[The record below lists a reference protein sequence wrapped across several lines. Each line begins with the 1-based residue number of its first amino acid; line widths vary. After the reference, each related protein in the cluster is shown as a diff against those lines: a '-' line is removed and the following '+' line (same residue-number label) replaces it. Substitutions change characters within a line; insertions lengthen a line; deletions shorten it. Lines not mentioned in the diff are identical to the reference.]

1 MKILYVN
8 TYFNGGGAEKVMR
21 QLYYGIKSDEF
32 ETYCIVGRLQKNIPE
47 DVEIVYKD
55 FLGRCV
61 TTFLGGCLNNTL
73 LMTKRARK
81 AIIECIKKNKIDIVH
96 FHNLHSNYVGI
107 SDLEEIRKY
116 CKNIVITLHDMWL
129 LTGGCAHSFECSK
142 WMKESNCNGCKG
154 NVSMSKGKAYAS
166 RLHQSKE
173 RYFLNKGFHFVTPS
187 KWLYRCCRQSYLYEE
202 DIKIINNGISLKC
215 FNEYNKSVVRKKYKL
230 PENKKI
236 LLFVA
241 NGINNVY
248 KGFSYLSEALMRL
261 PDKDNYVLLVVGN
274 KQGNVLRLPYKIFD
288 IGYVSDEIVLSEL
301 YSAADLFILPSVAD
315 TSSFTAME
323 AMASGTPV
331 LAFDTGGIPE
341 VVSEKVGWL
350 VPKGD
355 SRALAAKIRDILA
368 DGSELREKTQKCR
381 SYIESSYTEDK
392 MIDSYKA
399 LYRELNRE

>member
-21 QLYYGIKSDEF
+21 QLYYGIRSDEF

-73 LMTKRARK
+73 IMTKRARK

-96 FHNLHSNYVGI
+96 FHNLHSNYIGI

-154 NVSMSKGKAYAS
+154 NVSMSKGKVYAS
-166 RLHQSKE
+166 RLHQSKAKH
-173 RYFLNKGFHFVTPS
+173 FLNEGFCFVTPS
-187 KWLYRCCRQSYLYEE
+187 KWLYRCCLQSYLYKE
-202 DIKIINNGISLKC
+202 DIQIIYNGISLKN
-215 FNEYNKSVVRKKYKL
+215 FSDHNKSIIREKYNL
-230 PENKKI
+230 PIDKKI
-236 LLFVA
+236 ILFVS
-241 NGINNVY
+241 NEISNVY
-248 KGFSYLSEALMRL
+248 KGFSYLTEALMQL
-261 PDKDNYVLLVVGN
+261 THKDKYVLLVVGN
-274 KQGNVLRLPYKIFD
+274 KTDKEIKLPYEIFD
-288 IGYVSDEIVLSEL
+288 MGYVCDEVVMSEL
-301 YSAADLFILPSVAD
+301 YSAADLFVLPSVAD
-315 TSSFTAME
+315 TLPFTPME

-331 LAFDTGGIPE
+331 LAFETGGIPE
-341 VVSEKVGWL
+341 VVSEEVGWL

-355 SRALAAKIRDILA
+355 SQALADKIEDIFA
-368 DGSELREKTQKCR
+368 DDSGLREKTQECR
-381 SYIESSYTEDK
+381 SYVESNFAEDI
-392 MIDSYKA
+392 MFDNYKA
-399 LYRELNRE
+399 LYRELMKE